1 MTEETIP
8 ADSLKAAD
16 LIRDEARRAPDKPG
30 VYRMYGED
38 GACLY
43 VGKARSLK
51 KRILQYAQGRFH
63 TQRIGL
69 MVSLT
74 RSMELVVTASETEA
88 LLLESNF
95 IKKLKPRFNVVL
107 QVRPDI
113 AASRGLPWYSWVG
126 GLYGA
131 IFVVAAAWGVPRL
144 GVATT
149 IILMVAGQLLLSVV
163 LDHFGAMGMP
173 KQPISLGRVA
183 GIGLVIAGVLMVRK
197 F

>member
-1 MTEETIP
+1 MNP
-8 ADSLKAAD
+8 SLLAMLAVVLGGAATA
-16 LIRDEARRAPDKPG
+16 LQAPTNAKLMGAVGSPVNAAFVSFAVGTAALG
-30 VYRMYGED
+30 V
-38 GACLY
+38 L
-43 VGKARSLK
+43 
-51 KRILQYAQGRFH
+51 
-63 TQRIGL
+63 
-69 MVSLT
+69 
-74 RSMELVVTASETEA
+74 A
-88 LLLESNF
+88 L
-95 IKKLKPRFNVVL
+95 VL

-113 AASRGLPWYSWVG
+113 AASRALPWYAWVG

-183 GIGLVIAGVLMVRK
+183 GICLVIAGVLMVRK